1 MNSAAGASNV
11 VVQQSNGK
19 KNGKNASKQPVDLE
33 VKQHAII
40 TSITDYILN
49 KVYHNVNVQW

>member
-11 VVQQSNGK
+11 VVQQGNGK

-33 VKQHAII
+33 VK
-40 TSITDYILN
+40 
-49 KVYHNVNVQW
+49 HNIQ